1 MAACFKTTEP
11 LPLDITIDPPASA
24 TTLDSVSFVV
34 RAQGDA
40 LIGIETAY
48 GDGES
53 LFRPTGGARTAVVTF
68 RHLYTQS
75 GTYDVTAT
83 ATDAVL
89 GEKTA
94 TVQVN
99 VQ

>member
-11 LPLDITIDPPASA
+11 LPLDITIEPPGSV

-34 RAQGDA
+34 QAQGDA
-40 LIGIETAY
+40 LIGVETVF

-53 LFRPTGGARTAVVTF
+53 LFRATGGARTARLTF
-68 RHLYTQS
+68 RHRYTQS

-94 TVQVN
+94 SVQVN